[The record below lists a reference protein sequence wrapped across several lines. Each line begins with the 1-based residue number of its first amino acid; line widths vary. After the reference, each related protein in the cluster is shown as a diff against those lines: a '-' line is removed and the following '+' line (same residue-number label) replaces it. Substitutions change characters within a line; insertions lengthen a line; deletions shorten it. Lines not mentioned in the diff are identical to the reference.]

1 MMKRVGTISGMKNNM
16 KHSFLPTLSVLFA
29 VTIITT
35 GCASQKPVLYA
46 QGNTSPQGGDQAI
59 AACMDQAKAAGLD
72 YSKGNV
78 GRRAV
83 ENGAVGAAGGAVGG
97 AIYGNA
103 GRGAAAGA
111 AGAVTAGLVRGMFH
125 PSSGPA
131 PAYRAYVN
139 RCLRDRG
146 YDPVGWQ

>member
-1 MMKRVGTISGMKNNM
+1 MWNRRVPMLVVAALG
-16 KHSFLPTLSVLFA
+16 LA
-29 VTIITT
+29 

-46 QGNTSPQGGDQAI
+46 RGGGTPPGGEQAI
-59 AACMDQAKAAGLD
+59 ATCTNLAQAAGLD
-72 YSKGNV
+72 YSKGRI

-83 ENGAVGAAGGAVGG
+83 ENGAVGGAGGAVAG

-103 GRGAAAGA
+103 ARGAAAGA
-111 AGAVTAGLVRGMFH
+111 AGGIAAGLVRGLFH
-125 PSSGPA
+125 HDSGPA

-146 YDPVGWQ
+146 YSPVGWN